1 MRARA
6 IVAVVALVAAL
17 SGAGC
22 RKPALTP
29 PPGSADA
36 LAAYLRPLAGADEAT
51 RQHAVTGWILDEA
64 AWNRTVV
71 PPYRALWKD
80 YAAGFDAHMPA
91 LVARLAQPG
100 AITARRH
107 YAGDPRLTNAQ
118 VRVRW
123 ALPVQYPSM
132 VAELAGAPV
141 DTVFIWDGS
150 GWRVLAGLDDLLLA
164 RVRALDPA
172 CADLVTRA
180 GPKNPCTE
188 VGWFVAD
195 TALKDDRAGFAHACQ
210 LAANACGNDK
220 P

>member
-1 MRARA
+1 MRALV
-6 IVAVVALVAAL
+6 VAVVAIGVACTR
-17 SGAGC
+17 GT
-22 RKPALTP
+22 PTP

-36 LAAYLRPLAGADEAT
+36 LAAYLRTVAGTDEAA
-51 RQHAVTGWILDEA
+51 RHHAVTGWILDEA
-64 AWNRTVV
+64 AWNRIVV
-71 PPYRALWKD
+71 PPYQALWHD
-80 YAAGFDAHMPA
+80 YAARFDTMMPP
-91 LVARLAQPG
+91 LITRLADHG
-100 AITARRH
+100 AITTRRH

-132 VAELAGAPV
+132 VAELAGAPI
-141 DTVFIWDGS
+141 DTVFVWDGS

-172 CADLVTRA
+172 CADLVVRA

-188 VGWFVAD
+188 VGWYVAD
-195 TALKDDRAGFAHACQ
+195 TALRDDRKGFAHACQ
-210 LAANACGNDK
+210 LATNACGNDK